1 VKNATIVT
9 IYDRTEAQYELSV
22 QTVNSAILQDTY
34 ADLFILDNGSTCEKT
49 KDWLKDFQSVSNR
62 VLSFDE
68 NGSPTSRANY
78 YLGLLF
84 GQGYDNILALPND
97 VLAPPNLYRKLL
109 EWPQGIVCPGMH
121 GTNPPAIIESG
132 IIRIHGDCHM
142 SVSMIRKSAYDV
154 LMEKDGYFLDEGM
167 FMYASDCDLKVRVC
181 DYGIPTAQLDILCWH
196 YGGASHRLVIDNK
209 DIYAQA
215 DRDRDYF
222 TKKWGF
228 AIGSEEYS
236 QRLASLYSQDQVNA
250 KS

>member
-1 VKNATIVT
+1 MKNAMIVT

-22 QTVNSAILQDTY
+22 QTVKSAQAQDVP
-34 ADLFILDNGSTCEKT
+34 ADLFILDNGSTCEAT
-49 KDWLKDFQSVSNR
+49 KRILPQLGVPVFY
-62 VLSFDE
+62 FPE

-84 GQGYDNILALPND
+84 AEGYENILAFPND
-97 VLAPPNLYRKLL
+97 VIAPPNLYRKLL

-121 GTNPPAIIESG
+121 GTNPPAIMEEG
-132 IIRIHGDCHM
+132 IKRIHGDCHM

-209 DIYAQA
+209 GIYRQA
-215 DRDRDYF
+215 DKDRDYF

-228 AIGSEEYS
+228 AIGSDEYS
-236 QRLASLYSQDQVNA
+236 ARLASLYA
-250 KS
+250 EEK